1 MAPRRVPLRL
11 LAVAAFVGVACGS
24 SLRTVRKPTARALD
38 DPLVPLRFPSVPNS
52 VRHFLASACSGAAGV
67 TCLAPVEILRLSFMS
82 KGETFKGAVASLGA
96 PKTWLRGNSADTLS
110 TALKIGI
117 TMPTFALYKNA
128 ITTVCLVPE
137 DAPTPRWAVFL
148 AGALAGCTATCLCY
162 PLDVVRM
169 RMALELMQ
177 PRGNM
182 VSCLASIGRTEGV
195 RALYF
200 GLPATVAGIIPFSSM
215 KLATY
220 DLLRRRLTEG
230 VDAASVSVS
239 LAQSAQIGAM
249 AGIVA
254 ATSCFPF
261 EVVRRR
267 QMGGELTSLSVIGAM
282 SAIAN
287 DEGLRALFKG
297 VSINVFKVALSNSLG
312 FALYENFKDVLQV
325 DDRKPPWRRAPIAP
339 MHQLD
344 GARND

>member
-1 MAPRRVPLRL
+1 MRSRVPMRL
-11 LAVAAFVGVACGS
+11 LAVAALIGVACGT
-24 SLRTVRKPTARALD
+24 SLRTVQKPTARTLD
-38 DPLVPLRFPSVPNS
+38 DQKMPLRFPTVPNS
-52 VRHFLASACSGAAGV
+52 MRHFLASACSGAAGV

-96 PKTWLRGNSADTLS
+96 PHMWFRGNKADTLS
-110 TALKIGI
+110 TALKVGI
-117 TMPTFALYKNA
+117 TMPAFALYKNV
-128 ITTVCLVPE
+128 ITTVSGVPE

-169 RMALELMQ
+169 RIALDTM
-177 PRGNM
+177 PAARGSI
-182 VSCLASIGRTEGV
+182 VSCLANIGKKEGI

-200 GLPATVAGIIPFSSM
+200 GLPATIAGIIPFSSM

-220 DLLRRRLTEG
+220 DMLRRRLTEG
-230 VDAASVSVS
+230 VDAESISIS
-239 LAQSAQIGAM
+239 LAQSAQIGAI

-282 SAIAN
+282 AAIVN

-325 DDRKPPWRRAPIAP
+325 DNRKPPWKRASIAP
-339 MHQLD
+339 MHSFD
-344 GARND
+344 

>member
-1 MAPRRVPLRL
+1 MVRM
-11 LAVAAFVGVACGS
+11 LAVAALLGVACGT
-24 SLRTVRKPTARALD
+24 SLRTVQKPTARTLD
-38 DPLVPLRFPSVPNS
+38 DPKMMPLRFPSVPNS
-52 VRHFLASACSGAAGV
+52 MRHFLASACSGAAGV

-96 PKTWLRGNSADTLS
+96 PQMWFRGNKADTLS

-117 TMPTFALYKNA
+117 TMPAFALYKNM
-128 ITTVCLVPE
+128 ITAVSGMPE

-169 RMALELMQ
+169 RIALDTM
-177 PRGNM
+177 PARGSI
-182 VSCLASIGRTEGV
+182 VSCLGNICSNEGV

-200 GLPATVAGIIPFSSM
+200 GLPATIAGIIPFSSM

-282 SAIAN
+282 AAIAN
-287 DEGLRALFKG
+287 DEGLSALFKG

-325 DDRKPPWRRAPIAP
+325 DNRKPPWKRASIAP
-339 MHQLD
+339 MHSFD
-344 GARND
+344 